1 MTAPDGEKGLLNLA
15 RQNLAYTLWAD
26 RQHMK
31 ALAYVAEEHR
41 LLETGT
47 SHGSLLGT
55 MAHVL
60 GAEQVWLSRFLGD
73 PLPTVPGVAEYPD
86 LDTLEW
92 GFQEHGASLEFFLA
106 SLSSE
111 QLLTDVAWQNTRGE
125 SFERPLWEPLM
136 HMVQH
141 SGYHRGQMTTMLRQ
155 LGYEPPVTDLIGYLT
170 SR

>member
-1 MTAPDGEKGLLNLA
+1 MTASDSHKALVDLA
-15 RQNLAYTLWAD
+15 RQNLAYTLWAN
-26 RQHMK
+26 RQHAK
-31 ALAYVAEEHR
+31 ALAAVAEEHR

-55 MAHVL
+55 MAHIL

-73 PLPTVPGVAEYPD
+73 PLPSLPGLADYPD
-86 LDTLEW
+86 LETLQW

-106 SLSSE
+106 SLSCD
-111 QLLTDVAWQNTRGE
+111 QLLTDVVWQTRGE
-125 SFERPLWEPLM
+125 TFQRPLWEPLM

-141 SGYHRGQMTTMLRQ
+141 SGYHRGQLTTMLRQ
-155 LGYEPPVTDLIGYLT
+155 LGYEPPETDLIGYLT